1 MLYITDN
8 CTDPYRNL
16 AEEEFLFTQMKEPV
30 FRLWRNDNAIIVG
43 RYQNTLAEIDYDYVK
58 SHNIKVVRRL
68 TGGGAVFH
76 DLGNLNFTFIQERK
90 EGEST
95 SDMFKR
101 FTSPI
106 IDALNSLGIKA
117 YLEGRND
124 LLIDGKKFSGNAVCT
139 SKNRIL
145 QHGTLL
151 FDSSMT
157 DLSAALKTRP
167 EKFSDKAVKSNRSR
181 VTNIKDHLIIA
192 KERAQVNQLSEMP
205 HNPDVL
211 WFRDFLGDYICS
223 HSTADSN
230 AADSSAADSSAAK
243 KYILS
248 AEENKTID
256 NLRDTKYSQDSWNFG
271 NSPEYAFSN
280 AKKFKGGIVEVFFS
294 VGKGIITE
302 LEIKGDYF
310 FSAPTEDFVNE
321 IIGTPHTEAALAKK
335 IGTLNT
341 DACFSNI
348 SADEILSLFF

>member
-16 AEEEFLFTQMKEPV
+16 AEEEFLFAQMEEPL

-76 DLGNLNFTFIQERK
+76 DLGNLNFTFIQEK
-90 EGEST
+90 IPGEST
-95 SDMFKR
+95 SEMFKR
-101 FTSPI
+101 YTAPI

-124 LLIDGKKFSGNAVCT
+124 LLIDGKKFSGNAVC
-139 SKNRIL
+139 SSRNRIL

-151 FDSSMT
+151 FDSSMS

-181 VTNIKDHLIIA
+181 VTNIKEHLTTG
-192 KERAQVNQLSEMP
+192 
-205 HNPDVL
+205 NPDVL

-223 HSTADSN
+223 HS
-230 AADSSAADSSAAK
+230 SAAK

-248 AEENKTID
+248 AEENRAID
-256 NLRDTKYSQDSWNFG
+256 NLRDKKYSQDSWNFG
-271 NSPEYAFSN
+271 SSPEYSFSN
-280 AKKFKGGIVEVFFS
+280 VKKFKGGIVEVYFS

-310 FSAPTEDFVNE
+310 FSEPTEDFVNE
-321 IIGTPHTEAALAKK
+321 IIGTPHTKDALAKK
-335 IGTLNT
+335 IGALNT